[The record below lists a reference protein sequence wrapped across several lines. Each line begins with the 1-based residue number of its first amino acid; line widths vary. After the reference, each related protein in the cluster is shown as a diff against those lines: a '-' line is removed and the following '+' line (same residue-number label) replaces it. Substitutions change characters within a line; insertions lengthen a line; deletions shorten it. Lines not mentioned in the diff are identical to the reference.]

1 MRRNRGTGMATIPD
15 VARQAGV
22 STATA
27 ARALGGYGSVSPATY
42 QRVLD
47 AANGLGYR
55 PNGLARSMITGTTQT
70 LGVVLADIENPF
82 FYRALRGITD
92 TARSRGYD
100 VVLAN
105 TDEDA
110 ENEGKALSIL
120 AERRVDGLIICPANG
135 DDRSH
140 LTDLVAS
147 GLPVVLLDRP
157 VPGLAADMVGLDNR
171 KAAAEATQCL
181 IDHGHTRIAI
191 VTGGPPSIE
200 PTLRRPGMRGVQ
212 NISVTTL
219 GSRAAG
225 YRDALVAAGI
235 GLRPDY
241 LSANGFHRD
250 DATAATK
257 AFLALPEPPTAILAF
272 DSILSLGVLLGLR
285 ELGLRCPDDVSLIG
299 FDDAEWAEVVT
310 PPMTVLRQPVYEIG
324 AKACELLL
332 DRVAGADRRPSRHR
346 LLGRL
351 VERESVAA
359 PPASRPVQGVS

>member
-1 MRRNRGTGMATIPD
+1 MRRNGRTGMATIPD
-15 VARQAGV
+15 VAKRSGV

-47 AANGLGYR
+47 AANSLGYR
-55 PNGLARSMITGTTQT
+55 PNSLARSMITGTTQT

-100 VVLAN
+100 VVLVN
-105 TDEDA
+105 TDED
-110 ENEGKALSIL
+110 EDNEDKALSIL
-120 AERRVDGLIICPANG
+120 AERRVDGLIICPANA

-140 LTDLVAS
+140 LTDLIAA
-147 GLPVVLLDRP
+147 GMPVVLLDRH

-171 KAAAEATQCL
+171 QAAAEATRCL
-181 IDHGHTRIAI
+181 VDHGHTRIAI
-191 VTGGPPSIE
+191 VTGGPQSIE
-200 PTLRRPGMRGVQ
+200 PRLRRPGMRGVQ
-212 NISVTTL
+212 NISGTTM

-225 YRDALVAAGI
+225 YRDVLVANGI
-235 GLRPDY
+235 EIRPEY
-241 LSANGFHRD
+241 LSSNGFRRD

-257 AFLALPEPPTAILAF
+257 AFMELPEPPTAILAF
-272 DSILSLGVLLGLR
+272 DSVLSLGVLLGLR

-299 FDDAEWAEVVT
+299 FDDAEWTEVVT
-310 PPMTVLRQPVYEIG
+310 PPMSVVRQPVYQIG

-332 DRVAGADRRPSRHR
+332 DRVAGTDRRPTQHR
-346 LLGRL
+346 LKGRL
-351 VERESVAA
+351 IERDSVAA
-359 PPASRPVQGVS
+359 PRS